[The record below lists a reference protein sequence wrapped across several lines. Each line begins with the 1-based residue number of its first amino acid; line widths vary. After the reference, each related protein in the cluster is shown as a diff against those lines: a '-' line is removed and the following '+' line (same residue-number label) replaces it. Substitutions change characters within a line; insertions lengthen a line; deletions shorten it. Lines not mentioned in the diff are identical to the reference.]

1 MRPAIAAIGAVLLMC
16 TGTVAGTAAAERS
29 TDAGNAA
36 APPAGAVEW
45 CGFENKV
52 GSRVRCGYSS
62 ERGCKRAI
70 GKPDAICIAD
80 PYLTWKQDPR
90 TDDGRA
96 AFVNRPR
103 TVVVPS
109 APRRD
114 LA

>member
-16 TGTVAGTAAAERS
+16 TGTVAGTAAADRS
-29 TDAGNAA
+29 TDAGNA

-90 TDDGRA
+90 ADDGRA